1 LKGSDGLKDK
11 DIESL
16 NEIVSSG
23 VNNVYTGASILIGKN
38 QDILYKNTFGTKD
51 EKERLTEEDIFDLA
65 SVTKV
70 VGTATAVMRLIDEK
84 QIKLEDKIGKF
95 IEVSSPKSEVTIFEL
110 LTHTSG
116 MQAYS
121 NLWEEYRGEELL
133 KYIIN
138 IQPQENAYK
147 CYEYSCLNFITLMKI
162 VEEVT
167 QKNFKEYVEGIF
179 KKIGMAN
186 TCFNPKNKDKAVSTS
201 IREGKRL
208 KGVVEDELAYY
219 LGGVSGNAGLFS
231 NASDLRIFI
240 ISLLN
245 GEIVS
250 KDTLDLFTT
259 TVVKRGENATHIA
272 WMAPPVAGCQ
282 YSLDSTGFG
291 HNGFTGTSIWIR
303 KDGLFSIFLT
313 NSVYYDRFL
322 KKPELNV
329 IRNKINNIIFRKDH

>member
-1 LKGSDGLKDK
+1 M
-11 DIESL
+11 ESL

-95 IEVSSPKSEVTIFEL
+95 KEVSSPKSEVTIFEL

-167 QKNFKEYVEGIF
+167 QKNFKEYVEDIF

-208 KGVVEDELAYY
+208 KGVVEDELAYS

-250 KDTLDLFTT
+250 KDTLDLFITT
-259 TVVKRGENATHIA
+259 LVKRGENTTHIA

>member
-1 LKGSDGLKDK
+1 MKEK

-16 NEIVSSG
+16 NEIVLSE

-38 QDILYKNTFGTKD
+38 EKILYKNTFGRKNEN
-51 EKERLTEEDIFDLA
+51 EKLTEEDIFDLA

-95 IEVSSPKSEVTIFEL
+95 IEVSRPKSEVTIFEL

-121 NLWEEYRGEELL
+121 NLWQKYRGEELL
-133 KYIIN
+133 KHIIN
-138 IQPQENAYK
+138 IQPQENVYK

-167 QKNFKEYVEGIF
+167 QKHFKEYVKDIF
-179 KKIGMAN
+179 NEIGMGN

-240 ISLLN
+240 ISLLS

-259 TVVKRGENATHIA
+259 TLVKRGENTTHIA

-291 HNGFTGTSIWIR
+291 HNGYTGTSIWIG

>member
-1 LKGSDGLKDK
+1 MKEK

-38 QDILYKNTFGTKD
+38 EKLLYKNTYGTKD
-51 EKERLTEEDIFDLA
+51 EKEKLTEEDIFDLA

-70 VGTATAVMRLIDEK
+70 VGTATAVMKLIDEK

-95 IEVSSPKSEVTIFEL
+95 IEVSSPKSEITIFEL

-116 MQAYS
+116 IQAYS
-121 NLWEEYRGEELL
+121 NLWEKYQGEELL
-133 KYIIN
+133 KQIIN

-167 QKNFKEYVEGIF
+167 QKHFKEYVEDIF
-179 KKIGMAN
+179 KKIRMEN
-186 TCFNPKNKDKAVSTS
+186 TCFNPKNQDKAVSTS

-231 NASDLRIFI
+231 NTGDLRVFI
-240 ISLLN
+240 ISLLS

-259 TVVKRGENATHIA
+259 TLVKRGENTTHIA

>member
-1 LKGSDGLKDK
+1 M
-11 DIESL
+11 ESL

-38 QDILYKNTFGTKD
+38 EKLLYKNTYGTKD
-51 EKERLTEEDIFDLA
+51 EKEKLTEEDIFDLA

-70 VGTATAVMRLIDEK
+70 VGTATAVMKLIDEK

-95 IEVSSPKSEVTIFEL
+95 IEVSSPKSEITIFEL

-116 MQAYS
+116 IQAYS
-121 NLWEEYRGEELL
+121 NLWEKYQGEELL
-133 KYIIN
+133 KQIIN

-167 QKNFKEYVEGIF
+167 QKHFKEYVEDIF
-179 KKIGMAN
+179 KKIRMEN
-186 TCFNPKNKDKAVSTS
+186 TCFNPKNQDKAVSTS

-231 NASDLRIFI
+231 NTGDLRVFI
-240 ISLLN
+240 ISLLS

-259 TVVKRGENATHIA
+259 TLVKRGENTTHIA

>member
-1 LKGSDGLKDK
+1 LKEK

-38 QDILYKNTFGTKD
+38 EKLLYKNTYGTKD
-51 EKERLTEEDIFDLA
+51 EKEKLTEEDIFDLA

-70 VGTATAVMRLIDEK
+70 VGTATAVMKLIDEK

-95 IEVSSPKSEVTIFEL
+95 IEVSSPKSEITIFEL
-110 LTHTSG
+110 LTHTSRI
-116 MQAYS
+116 QAYS
-121 NLWEEYRGEELL
+121 NLWEKYQGEELL
-133 KYIIN
+133 KQIIN

-167 QKNFKEYVEGIF
+167 QKHFKEYVEDIF
-179 KKIGMAN
+179 KKIRMEN
-186 TCFNPKNKDKAVSTS
+186 TCFNPKNQDKAVSTS

-231 NASDLRIFI
+231 NTGDLRVFI
-240 ISLLN
+240 ISLLS

-259 TVVKRGENATHIA
+259 TLVKRGENTTHIA

>member
-1 LKGSDGLKDK
+1 LKDK

-38 QDILYKNTFGTKD
+38 EKLLYKNTYGTKD
-51 EKERLTEEDIFDLA
+51 EKEKLTEEDIFDLA

-70 VGTATAVMRLIDEK
+70 VGTATAVMKLIDEK

-95 IEVSSPKSEVTIFEL
+95 IEVSSPKSEITIFEL
-110 LTHTSG
+110 LTHTSRI
-116 MQAYS
+116 QAYS
-121 NLWEEYRGEELL
+121 NLWEKYQGEELL
-133 KYIIN
+133 KQIIN

-167 QKNFKEYVEGIF
+167 QKHFKEYVEDIF
-179 KKIGMAN
+179 KKIRMEN
-186 TCFNPKNKDKAVSTS
+186 TCFNPKNQDKAVSTS

-231 NASDLRIFI
+231 NAGDLRVFI
-240 ISLLN
+240 ISLLS

-259 TVVKRGENATHIA
+259 TLVKRGENTTHIA

>member
-1 LKGSDGLKDK
+1 MKDK

-23 VNNVYTGASILIGKN
+23 VNNVYTGASILIGKKEK
-38 QDILYKNTFGTKD
+38 ILYKNTFGTKD

-70 VGTATAVMRLIDEK
+70 VGTATAVMRLIDEN

-95 IEVSSPKSEVTIFEL
+95 IEVSSPKSEITIFEL

-133 KYIIN
+133 KHIIN
-138 IQPQENAYK
+138 IQPQENPYK

-167 QKNFKEYVEGIF
+167 QKNYQEYVEGIF
-179 KKIGMAN
+179 KKIGMEN
-186 TCFNPKNKDKAVSTS
+186 TCFNPKNQDKAVSTS

-245 GEIVS
+245 REIVT
-250 KDTLDLFTT
+250 KDTLDLFTN

>member
-1 LKGSDGLKDK
+1 LKDK

-23 VNNVYTGASILIGKN
+23 LNNVYTGASILIGKKEK
-38 QDILYKNTFGTKD
+38 ILYKNTFGTKD

-70 VGTATAVMRLIDEK
+70 VGTATAVMRLIDEN

-95 IEVSSPKSEVTIFEL
+95 IEVSSPKSEITIFEL

-133 KYIIN
+133 KHIIN
-138 IQPQENAYK
+138 IQPQENPYK

-167 QKNFKEYVEGIF
+167 QKNYQEYVEGIF
-179 KKIGMAN
+179 KKIGMEN
-186 TCFNPKNKDKAVSTS
+186 TCFNPKNQDKAVSTS

-245 GEIVS
+245 REIVT
-250 KDTLDLFTT
+250 KDTLDLFTN

>member
-1 LKGSDGLKDK
+1 MKGSDDLKEK

-16 NEIVSSG
+16 NEIVLSE

-38 QDILYKNTFGTKD
+38 EKILYKNTFGRKNEN
-51 EKERLTEEDIFDLA
+51 EKLTEEDIFDLA

-95 IEVSSPKSEVTIFEL
+95 IEVSRPKSEVTIFEL

-121 NLWEEYRGEELL
+121 NLWQKYRGEELL
-133 KYIIN
+133 KHIIN
-138 IQPQENAYK
+138 IQPQENVYK

-167 QKNFKEYVEGIF
+167 QKHFKEYVKDIF
-179 KKIGMAN
+179 NEIGMGN

-240 ISLLN
+240 ISLLS

-259 TVVKRGENATHIA
+259 TLVKRGENTTHIA

-291 HNGFTGTSIWIR
+291 HNGYTGTSIWIG

>member
-1 LKGSDGLKDK
+1 MKEK

-16 NEIVSSG
+16 NEIVLSG

-38 QDILYKNTFGTKD
+38 EKILYKNTFGRKNEN
-51 EKERLTEEDIFDLA
+51 EKLTEEDIFDLA

-95 IEVSSPKSEVTIFEL
+95 IEVSRPKSEVTIFEL

-116 MQAYS
+116 MRAYS
-121 NLWEEYRGEELL
+121 NLWQKYRGEELL
-133 KYIIN
+133 KHIIN
-138 IQPQENAYK
+138 IQPQENVHK

-167 QKNFKEYVEGIF
+167 QKHFKEYVEDIF
-179 KKIGMAN
+179 NEIGMGN
-186 TCFNPKNKDKAVSTS
+186 TCFNPKNKDKVVSTS

-240 ISLLN
+240 ISLLS

-259 TVVKRGENATHIA
+259 TLVKRGENTTHIA
-272 WMAPPVAGCQ
+272 WMAPPIAGCQ

-291 HNGFTGTSIWIR
+291 HNGFTGTSIWIG

>member
-1 LKGSDGLKDK
+1 
-11 DIESL
+11 
-16 NEIVSSG
+16 
-23 VNNVYTGASILIGKN
+23 
-38 QDILYKNTFGTKD
+38 
-51 EKERLTEEDIFDLA
+51 
-65 SVTKV
+65 
-70 VGTATAVMRLIDEK
+70 
-84 QIKLEDKIGKF
+84 
-95 IEVSSPKSEVTIFEL
+95 
-110 LTHTSG
+110 
-116 MQAYS
+116 
-121 NLWEEYRGEELL
+121 
-133 KYIIN
+133 
-138 IQPQENAYK
+138 
-147 CYEYSCLNFITLMKI
+147 MKI

-167 QKNFKEYVEGIF
+167 QKNFKEYVEDIF

-208 KGVVEDELAYY
+208 KGVVEDELAYS

-250 KDTLDLFTT
+250 KDTLDLFITT
-259 TVVKRGENATHIA
+259 LVKRGENTTHIA

>member
-1 LKGSDGLKDK
+1 M
-11 DIESL
+11 ESL

-23 VNNVYTGASILIGKN
+23 VNNVYTGASILIGKKEK
-38 QDILYKNTFGTKD
+38 ILYKNTFGTKD

-70 VGTATAVMRLIDEK
+70 VGTATAVMRLIDEN

-95 IEVSSPKSEVTIFEL
+95 IEVSSPKSEITIFEL

-133 KYIIN
+133 KHIIN
-138 IQPQENAYK
+138 IQPQENPYK

-167 QKNFKEYVEGIF
+167 QKNYQEYVEGIF
-179 KKIGMAN
+179 KKIGMEN
-186 TCFNPKNKDKAVSTS
+186 TCFNPKNQDKAVSTS

-245 GEIVS
+245 REIVT
-250 KDTLDLFTT
+250 KDTLDLFTN

>member
-1 LKGSDGLKDK
+1 MKDK

-23 VNNVYTGASILIGKN
+23 LNNVYTGASILIGKKEK
-38 QDILYKNTFGTKD
+38 ILYKNTFGTKD

-70 VGTATAVMRLIDEK
+70 VGTATAVMRLIDEN

-95 IEVSSPKSEVTIFEL
+95 IEVSSPKSEITIFEL

-133 KYIIN
+133 KHIIN
-138 IQPQENAYK
+138 IQPQENPYK

-167 QKNFKEYVEGIF
+167 QKNYQEYVEGIF
-179 KKIGMAN
+179 KKIGMEN
-186 TCFNPKNKDKAVSTS
+186 TCFNPKNQDKAVSTS

-245 GEIVS
+245 REIVT
-250 KDTLDLFTT
+250 KDTLDLFTN
-259 TVVKRGENATHIA
+259 TVVKRGENAIHIA
-272 WMAPPVAGCQ
+272 WMAPPVVGCQ

>member
-167 QKNFKEYVEGIF
+167 QKNFKEYVEDIF

-208 KGVVEDELAYY
+208 KGVVEDELAYS

-250 KDTLDLFTT
+250 KDTLDLFITT
-259 TVVKRGENATHIA
+259 LVKRGENTTHIA

>member
-1 LKGSDGLKDK
+1 LKAK

-16 NEIVSSG
+16 NEIILSG
-23 VNNVYTGASILIGKN
+23 VNNVYTGASILIGEKEK
-38 QDILYKNTFGTKD
+38 ILYKNNFGTKD
-51 EKERLTEEDIFDLA
+51 EKEKLTEKDIFDLA

-70 VGTATAVMRLIDEK
+70 VGTATAVMKLIDENK
-84 QIKLEDKIGKF
+84 IKLDDRIGKF
-95 IEVSSPKSEVTIFEL
+95 IEVSSPKREVTIFEL

-121 NLWEEYRGEELL
+121 NLWEKYKGQELL
-133 KYIIN
+133 EHIIN
-138 IQPQENAYK
+138 IQPQEGHYK

-167 QKNFKEYVEGIF
+167 QRDFKEYVEDIF
-179 KKIGMAN
+179 NKIGMEN
-186 TCFNPKNKDKAVSTS
+186 TCYNPKNKDKAVSTS
-201 IREGKRL
+201 IREDKRL

-231 NASDLRIFI
+231 NCDDLRIFI

-250 KDTLDLFTT
+250 KDIVDLFTT
-259 TVVKRGENATHIA
+259 TLVKRGENTTHIA
-272 WMAPPVAGCQ
+272 WMAPPVVGCQ

-313 NSVYYDRFL
+313 NSVYYERFL

-329 IRNKINNIIFRKDH
+329 IRNKINNIIFQ

>member
-1 LKGSDGLKDK
+1 MKDK

-167 QKNFKEYVEGIF
+167 QKNFKEYVEDIF

-208 KGVVEDELAYY
+208 KGVVEDELAYS

-250 KDTLDLFTT
+250 KDTLDLFITT
-259 TVVKRGENATHIA
+259 LVKRGENTTHIA